1 MKPGTKP
8 LSGRTVTPAELQAR
22 YKGKQVE
29 GAPTFRDRKAAHR
42 RSRLQ
47 RWRDAVALR
56 EICDL
61 DPFELENVVPLRGFG
76 RD

>member
-1 MKPGTKP
+1 MTQ
-8 LSGRTVTPAELQAR
+8 AELQAR
-22 YKGKQVE
+22 YRATQVE
-29 GAPTFRDRKAAHR
+29 GAPTFRDRKDRKAADR
-42 RSRLQ
+42 RRRLQ

-76 RD
+76 ARLISCTM